1 MNMLKKDISS
11 LKFYSKRKLVTK
23 ILIFMVLLL
32 FAILMIFPLLWMLST
47 ALKPDYKV
55 MEFPP
60 ILIPHPALWSNFGY
74 LFTNYHILNY
84 TMNSVFVTLMNIIGS
99 VISCTVIAYG
109 FAKYNAPG
117 KKIIFSLLL
126 ATMMVPWAV
135 TMVPLFSI
143 FRELGLY
150 NTYVPLWIRSFF
162 GNAFLIFLL
171 RQFMM
176 GIPREMEE
184 AAKIDGA
191 SVFQTLISV
200 IVPML
205 KPPLS
210 LVVTFTFFWNWNDF
224 LGPLVYL
231 SDSKKAT
238 IQLAIRNMQ
247 TQYVSP
253 WNYIMAFSLL
263 SILPCIIIFFIG
275 QKQIIEGISVNG
287 LK

>member
-1 MNMLKKDISS
+1 M
-11 LKFYSKRKLVTK
+11 KRDSIIGK
-23 ILIFMVLLL
+23 IFVFTVLLL
-32 FAILMIFPLLWMLST
+32 FALLMIFPLLWMLST

-60 ILIPHPALWSNFGY
+60 VLIPKPALWSNFSD
-74 LFTNYHILNY
+74 LFSTYNILNY
-84 TMNSVFVTLMNIIGS
+84 TRNSIFVTFMNIVGN
-99 VISCTVIAYG
+99 VVSCTLVAYG
-109 FAKYNAPG
+109 FAKYKAPG
-117 KKIIFSLLL
+117 KNILFSLLL
-126 ATMMVPWAV
+126 ATMMIPWAV

-143 FRELGLY
+143 FRQVGLY

-171 RQFMM
+171 RQFIM
-176 GIPREMEE
+176 GIPNEMEE
-184 AAKIDGA
+184 AARIDGA
-191 SVFQTLISV
+191 SVFQTLTYV

-210 LVVTFTFFWNWNDF
+210 LVVTFTFFWSWNDF

-231 SDSKKAT
+231 GDSNKAT

-247 TQYVSP
+247 TQFISP

-263 SILPCIIIFFIG
+263 SILPCLVIFFIG
-275 QKQIIEGISVNG
+275 QKQIVEGISVNG
-287 LK
+287 LKQ

>member
-1 MNMLKKDISS
+1 MKKVSN
-11 LKFYSKRKLVTK
+11 SKNSTIGR
-23 ILIFMVLLL
+23 IFVFTILLL
-32 FAILMIFPLLWMLST
+32 FALLMIFPLLWMLST

-60 ILIPHPALWSNFGY
+60 VLIPDPALWSNFSD
-74 LFTNYHILNY
+74 LFSTYNILNY
-84 TMNSVFVTLMNIIGS
+84 TRNSVFVTFMNIAGN
-99 VISCTVIAYG
+99 VISCTLVSYG
-109 FAKYNAPG
+109 FAKYKAPG
-117 KKIIFSLLL
+117 KNVLFSLLL
-126 ATMMVPWAV
+126 TTMMIPWAV

-143 FRELGLY
+143 FRQIGLY

-171 RQFMM
+171 RQFIM
-176 GIPREMEE
+176 GIPSEMEE

-191 SVFQTLISV
+191 NVFQTLTSV

-210 LVVTFTFFWNWNDF
+210 LVVTFTFFWSWNDF

-231 SDSKKAT
+231 GDSNKAT

-247 TQYVSP
+247 TQFISP

-263 SILPCIIIFFIG
+263 SILPCLVIFFMG
-275 QKQIIEGISVNG
+275 QKQIVEGISVNG
-287 LK
+287 LKQ